1 MKSTT
6 VRPVRLAAVAA
17 VAALGL
23 VLAACSSSSSS
34 TPSSGGSSA
43 PASGST
49 LTVADVAPFSG
60 PDAALGPT
68 YLATCY
74 GATSAINA
82 AGGVLGHK
90 LSCKSVDTRGD
101 PADAVPAVN
110 QMFAST
116 PNLALVIGCTSD
128 EAAAVAPIINDHK
141 MAMFCMTGQSQ
152 FDAGA
157 HCPTS
162 SAWSHP
168 TWKSPTRWWSSPRSC
183 ITRRSRW
190 RSATISGHRPSCSPA
205 VGSVRKAGMTLT
217 TNQTLDL
224 KATTFRTE
232 AAAIVQS
239 HPDAIMTEALGAADP
254 TLFSEIKQLN
264 GGKMIP
270 IIGTSAAISPAF
282 FKSSAAAVGA
292 QDFSSNFHADNL
304 VVETSGPAYD
314 AFKSALLSQQGKVPG
329 TTGNFTTYL
338 SAPGG
343 VHLYD
348 GINLAALA
356 MIMSKSTSPSVY
368 SPDIVKIGNGVPG
381 ATVCYSFTA
390 CASLLKSG
398 KSIRYEGPG
407 GPTNFDSHHDSTG
420 IFQIDTYS
428 PDGTVNVVGNITA
441 DLEGLT
447 VTGAVLTPAAQGSS
461 RARACRGAPAC
472 GGWCPV
478 SLFLASIG
486 FGLVTASVLAIA
498 SVGFTLQFAVTD
510 VLNLAFGAV
519 MIFSAFVAYLV
530 NENGISVWIG
540 LVAAM
545 VAGSVVSVLL
555 NSIVYTPFQRRGAS
569 PITLVIVSLGM
580 TLIIEFSVQSLAG
593 GDLRV
598 LRHGQRPDLRRG
610 RPDPHPRPGRYHGP
624 VGAGHARG
632 ARAAALHQAR
642 QGHAGY
648 GRQPQPGPQLR
659 HPDRPGDHAD
669 LGVHRRAVRAGR
681 ARSSPSTPA
690 ASTPRRPTCSWS

>member
-6 VRPVRLAAVAA
+6 LRPMRLTAVAA
-17 VAALGL
+17 AAALAL
-23 VLAACSSSSSS
+23 ALAACSSSS
-34 TPSSGGSSA
+34 TTSGTAASSA
-43 PASGST
+43 PAAGSA

-116 PNLALVIGCTSD
+116 PNLGLVIGCTSD
-128 EAAAVAPIINDHK
+128 EAAAVAPIINSHK
-141 MAMFCMTGQSQ
+141 MAMFCMTGQAQ

-157 HCPTS
+157 PLPYFFRLVPPDLEES
-162 SAWSHP
+162 SAMVVIAQQLHYHKIALAFGNDIGSQ
-168 TWKSPTRWWSSPRSC
+168 TF
-183 ITRRSRW
+183 I
-190 RSATISGHRPSCSPA
+190 SPA
-205 VGSVRKAGMTLT
+205 VGSLKKAGMTLT
-217 TNQTLDL
+217 TNQSLDL

-232 AAAIVQS
+232 AAAIVNS

-282 FKSSAAAVGA
+282 FKSSAAAVGS

-304 VVETSGPAYD
+304 VVESNGPAYD
-314 AFKSALLSQQGKVPG
+314 AFKTALLSQQGKVPG

-368 SPDIVKIGNGVPG
+368 SADIVKIGNGVAG
-381 ATVCYSFTA
+381 ATVCYSFAA

-407 GPTNFDSHHDSTG
+407 GPTSFDNYHDSTG
-420 IFQIDTYS
+420 IFQIDTYK
-428 PDGTVNVVGNITA
+428 PDGTVNTVGNITA
-441 DLEGLT
+441 DQL
-447 VTGAVLTPAAQGSS
+447 
-461 RARACRGAPAC
+461 R
-472 GGWCPV
+472 
-478 SLFLASIG
+478 
-486 FGLVTASVLAIA
+486 
-498 SVGFTLQFAVTD
+498 AVT
-510 VLNLAFGAV
+510 
-519 MIFSAFVAYLV
+519 
-530 NENGISVWIG
+530 
-540 LVAAM
+540 
-545 VAGSVVSVLL
+545 
-555 NSIVYTPFQRRGAS
+555 P
-569 PITLVIVSLGM
+569 
-580 TLIIEFSVQSLAG
+580 
-593 GDLRV
+593 
-598 LRHGQRPDLRRG
+598 
-610 RPDPHPRPGRYHGP
+610 
-624 VGAGHARG
+624 
-632 ARAAALHQAR
+632 
-642 QGHAGY
+642 
-648 GRQPQPGPQLR
+648 
-659 HPDRPGDHAD
+659 
-669 LGVHRRAVRAGR
+669 
-681 ARSSPSTPA
+681 
-690 ASTPRRPTCSWS
+690 